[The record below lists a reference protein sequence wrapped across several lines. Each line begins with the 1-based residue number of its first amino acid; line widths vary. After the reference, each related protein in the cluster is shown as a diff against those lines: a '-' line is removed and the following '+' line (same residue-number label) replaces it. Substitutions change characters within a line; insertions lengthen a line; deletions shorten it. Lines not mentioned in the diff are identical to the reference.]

1 MSSEKSYVELT
12 GEFTLTGY
20 KIVHVVMDG
29 SSCGAALELEKF
41 IGHPVRQNLLSP
53 EQQAAGLS
61 SSLDIPFLDYEF
73 VRNGYYVAKHA
84 TGIFAVLTP
93 GEYHNLRV
101 KAYRQKSYAHDCVY
115 ISGPMTG
122 YANANIPAF
131 IKSELAHLALGHQV
145 YSPAHNQKDSGMTW
159 EDYMRLAIPQLMQC
173 NTIHMLRKW
182 EKSRGALI
190 EHNLACAVGMDV
202 TYE

>member
-1 MSSEKSYVELT
+1 MRRAYRRVHANWVRNCEGSYGQL
-12 GEFTLTGY
+12 LLR
-20 KIVHVVMDG
+20 
-29 SSCGAALELEKF
+29 SCFRALKVYWASCPARAADT
-41 IGHPVRQNLLSP
+41 P
-53 EQQAAGLS
+53 EQQASGVS
-61 SSLDIPFLDYEF
+61 PTVDIPFLDNEF
-73 VRNGYYVAKHA
+73 VHNGYYVAKHT
-84 TGIFAVLTP
+84 TGVFAVLTP

-131 IKSELAHLALGHQV
+131 IKSELAHLALGHTV
-145 YSPAHNQKDSGMTW
+145 FSPAHNQKTSGMTW

-173 NTIHMLRKW
+173 KTIHMLRKW

>member
-1 MSSEKSYVELT
+1 MSSVESHIEIANEL
-12 GEFTLTGY
+12 TLTGY
-20 KIVHVVMDG
+20 EIVKVVING
-29 SSCGAALELEKF
+29 SSCGAASELEKF
-41 IGHPVRQNLLSP
+41 IGHPVREGL
-53 EQQAAGLS
+53 AAQ
-61 SSLDIPFLDYEF
+61 LDIPFLNYEF
-73 VRNGYYVAKHA
+73 VHDGYYVAKHA
-84 TGIFAVLTP
+84 TGVFSVLTP
-93 GEYHNLRV
+93 GEYHNLLA
-101 KAYRQKSYAHDCVY
+101 KANQQKHHKHACVY

-131 IKSELAHLALGHQV
+131 IKSELVHLALGCTV

-173 NTIHMLRKW
+173 EKIHMLRKW

-190 EHNLACAVGMDV
+190 EHNLACTVGMYV

>member
-1 MSSEKSYVELT
+1 MSSEKSCVELT
-12 GEFTLTGY
+12 DAFTLTGY
-20 KIVHVVMDG
+20 EIVKVVMG
-29 SSCGAALELEKF
+29 SSSCGAAFELEKF
-41 IGHPVRQNLLSP
+41 IGHPVRQGLPSP
-53 EQQAAGLS
+53 EQQAAGVS
-61 SSLDIPFLDYEF
+61 AALDIPLLDNEF
-73 VRNGYYVAKHA
+73 VHNGYYVAKHT
-84 TGIFAVLTP
+84 TGVFAVLTP

-101 KAYRQKSYAHDCVY
+101 KAYRQKPNKHNCVY

-131 IKSELAHLALGHQV
+131 IKSELAHLALGHTV
-145 YSPAHNQKDSGMTW
+145 CSPAHNQKDSGMTW

-173 NTIHMLRKW
+173 KTIHMLKKW